1 MMRRVVCSAVF
12 AAAVSVALPAGAAER
27 VLAIGGAVTEI
38 VYALGA
44 GNLVVARDTTS
55 SFPPEVEDLPDVGYM
70 RALSPEG
77 VMSVAP
83 DLILAAEGAGPPETL
98 AVLTSADIP
107 LVTVPEGYDGA
118 AIAAKISVIGA
129 ALHREAEAAVLTQQI
144 AAEMQTVA
152 DRAGTVAG
160 DRSKSVLFIL
170 SMQGGRILASGR
182 DTAADAVIAL
192 AGARNALTEFEGYK
206 PLTDEAIL
214 AAAPDVILL
223 MDRGGDTAQLDAD
236 LLAMPAV
243 AATPAGQS
251 RALVRMS
258 GLYLLGFGPRTA
270 DAVADLSDRLYG
282 G

>member
-1 MMRRVVCSAVF
+1 MRAILRGAVF
-12 AAAVSVALPAGAAER
+12 AVALGTALPSGAAER

-44 GNLVVARDTTS
+44 GDLVVARDTTS
-55 SFPPEVEDLPDVGYM
+55 SFPPEVENLPDVGYM
-70 RALSPEG
+70 RALSAEG

-83 DLILAAEGAGPPETL
+83 DLILAVEGAGPPETL
-98 AVLTSADIP
+98 AVLRSADIP

-118 AIAAKISVIGA
+118 AIAEKISVIGA
-129 ALHREAEAAVLTQQI
+129 ALGREAEAEALIKRVMADLEAVSERTGT
-144 AAEMQTVA
+144 AAGEKQ
-152 DRAGTVAG
+152 
-160 DRSKSVLFIL
+160 KSVLFIL
-170 SMQGGRILASGR
+170 AVQGGRVLASGR

-214 AAAPDVILL
+214 VAAPDVILM
-223 MDRGGDTAQLDAD
+223 MDRGGDATQYAAD
-236 LLAMPAV
+236 LLAMPAI
-243 AATPAGQS
+243 AATPAAKSG
-251 RALVRMS
+251 ALVQMG

>member
-44 GNLVVARDTTS
+44 GDLVVARDTTS

>member
-1 MMRRVVCSAVF
+1 MRAILRGAVF
-12 AAAVSVALPAGAAER
+12 VAALGTALPAGAAER

-44 GNLVVARDTTS
+44 GDLVVARDTTS
-55 SFPPEVEDLPDVGYM
+55 SFPPEVENLPDVGYM
-70 RALSPEG
+70 RALSAEG

-83 DLILAAEGAGPPETL
+83 DLILAVEGAGPPETL
-98 AVLTSADIP
+98 AVLRSADIP

-118 AIAAKISVIGA
+118 AIAEKISVIGT
-129 ALHREAEAAVLTQQI
+129 ALGREAEAEALIKRVMADLEAVT
-144 AAEMQTVA
+144 ERT
-152 DRAGTVAG
+152 DSTAGEK
-160 DRSKSVLFIL
+160 RKSVLFIL
-170 SMQGGRILASGR
+170 AVQGGRVLASGR

-214 AAAPDVILL
+214 VAAPDVILM
-223 MDRGGDTAQLDAD
+223 MDRGGDATQYAAD
-236 LLAMPAV
+236 LLAMPAI
-243 AATPAGQS
+243 AATPAAKSG
-251 RALVRMS
+251 ALVQMG